1 MKKNIGRIGIGLAF
15 IVGGGLLLLNNFT
28 AINFGD
34 TLSSWW
40 PIIII
45 VASIIMLLNDR
56 SSYLW
61 AALVFMIGA
70 IFQLRELDI
79 VSFTPW
85 QIIWPLVIIFI
96 GISILVNLGKPHG
109 KIRTGSFDAITA
121 ILGGNEKRN
130 TSDDFTGANVTAILG
145 GAVLDISRATI
156 KKEATIS
163 LFSFWGG
170 IEIVVP
176 RGVIVRNE
184 TSAILGGI
192 EDTTEKATSK
202 NAPVLHTTG
211 DTVMAGTDI
220 RHEKTTAE

>member
-61 AALVFMIGA
+61 AALVFMIGV
-70 IFQLRELDI
+70 IFQLRELEI

-96 GISILVNLGKPHG
+96 GISILMNLGKPHG

-121 ILGGNEKRN
+121 ILGGNENRN

-202 NAPVLHTTG
+202 KRTG
-211 DTVMAGTDI
+211 ATYYG
-220 RHEKTTAE
+220 RHRHGRR

>member
-61 AALVFMIGA
+61 AALVFMIGV
-70 IFQLRELDI
+70 IFQLRELEI

-163 LFSFWGG
+163 LFSF
-170 IEIVVP
+170 
-176 RGVIVRNE
+176 
-184 TSAILGGI
+184 
-192 EDTTEKATSK
+192 
-202 NAPVLHTTG
+202 
-211 DTVMAGTDI
+211 
-220 RHEKTTAE
+220 